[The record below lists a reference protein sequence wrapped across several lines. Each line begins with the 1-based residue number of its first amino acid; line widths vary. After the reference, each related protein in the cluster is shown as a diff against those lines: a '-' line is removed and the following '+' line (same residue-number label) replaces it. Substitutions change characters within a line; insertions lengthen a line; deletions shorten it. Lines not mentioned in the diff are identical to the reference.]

1 MPHYL
6 VAIHLPDGYDGSL
19 EGEAIVAG
27 PTAATSAPFPV
38 PESSPPH
45 RPRAK
50 YPVSSIL
57 GHTKKH

>member
-6 VAIHLPDGYDGSL
+6 VAIYLPDGYDGAL
-19 EGEAIVAG
+19 EDETIMAAPAAG
-27 PTAATSAPFPV
+27 MSAPFPV

-50 YPVSSIL
+50 YLISSIL
-57 GHTKKH
+57 GHTKKN